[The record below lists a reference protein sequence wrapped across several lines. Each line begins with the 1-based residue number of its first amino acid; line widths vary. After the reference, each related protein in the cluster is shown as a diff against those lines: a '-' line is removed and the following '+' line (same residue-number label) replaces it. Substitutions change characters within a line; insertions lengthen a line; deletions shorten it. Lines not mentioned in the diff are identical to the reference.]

1 LIPLHTGAGCTKKL
15 DCDQRPKIKKRMV
28 KVISVTNQKGG
39 VGKTTT
45 SINLSA
51 ALVKRG
57 KRILLLDMD
66 PQGNASVGL
75 GVDTE
80 DLDST
85 IYDVLLSEATAR
97 DAIVKTESGVDVMT
111 ANGDLAGAQVE
122 LLNEI
127 GRELRLKK
135 ALAPIM
141 DDYDYIFID
150 CPPALNVLTINAL
163 VASNSVMIP
172 MQCEYFALEGLSA
185 LISTVR
191 AIRETL
197 NPTLKIEGLLRTMFD
212 KRNSLS
218 GEVSR
223 QLETHFG
230 SKVYETVVPRNVRL
244 AEAPS
249 YGEPAISYSPKS
261 KGARAYL
268 LLADEMLK
276 LSKAKNESRVNRSNR
291 SNRENTK
298 V

>member
-1 LIPLHTGAGCTKKL
+1 MA
-15 DCDQRPKIKKRMV
+15 

-75 GVDTE
+75 GVNTE
-80 DLDST
+80 ELEHT
-85 IYDVLLSEATAR
+85 IYDVLLGEATA
-97 DAIVKTESGVDVMT
+97 DQAIVKTESGVDVMT

-135 ALAPIM
+135 ALQPITEN
-141 DDYDYIFID
+141 YDYIFID

-185 LISTVR
+185 LISTIR

-197 NPTLKIEGLLRTMFD
+197 NSNLKIEGLLRTMYD

-230 SKVYETVVPRNVRL
+230 NKVYDTVVPRNVRL

-249 YGEPAISYSPKS
+249 YGEPAISYAPHS
-261 KGARAYL
+261 KGARAYI

-276 LSKAKNESRVNRSNR
+276 IASVKTAQAA
-291 SNRENTK
+291 TA
-298 V
+298 

>member
-1 LIPLHTGAGCTKKL
+1 MA
-15 DCDQRPKIKKRMV
+15 

-51 ALVKRG
+51 ALVLQK

-75 GVDTE
+75 GVDTKE
-80 DLDST
+80 LDST
-85 IYDVLLSEATAR
+85 IYDVLLNESTAKE
-97 DAIVKTESGVDVMT
+97 AIVSTESGVDVMT

-135 ALAPIM
+135 ALVAVQ
-141 DDYDYIFID
+141 DEYDYIFID

-163 VASNSVMIP
+163 VASDSVMIP

-197 NPTLKIEGLLRTMFD
+197 NPNLKIEGLLRTMFD
-212 KRNSLS
+212 KRNGLS
-218 GEVSR
+218 GEVSK
-223 QLETHFG
+223 QLQNHFG
-230 SKVYETVVPRNVRL
+230 DKVYDTVIPRNVRL

-249 YGEPAISYSPKS
+249 YGEAAISYAPTS
-261 KGARAYL
+261 KGAKAYMS
-268 LLADEMLK
+268 LAKEV
-276 LSKAKNESRVNRSNR
+276 LSIAKK
-291 SNRENTK
+291 K
-298 V
+298 VA

>member
-1 LIPLHTGAGCTKKL
+1 MA
-15 DCDQRPKIKKRMV
+15 
-28 KVISVTNQKGG
+28 KVIAVTNQKGG
-39 VGKTTT
+39 VGKTTS

-51 ALVKRG
+51 ALVLQK

-75 GVDTE
+75 GVDPE
-80 DLDST
+80 ELDAT
-85 IYDVLLSEATAR
+85 IYDVLLNDATAKE
-97 DAIVKTESGVDVMT
+97 AIVKTESGVDVMT

-135 ALAPIM
+135 ALVEVQG
-141 DDYDYIFID
+141 DYDYIFID

-185 LISTVR
+185 LVSTIR

-197 NPTLKIEGLLRTMFD
+197 NPTLKIEGLVRTMFD

-218 GEVSR
+218 GEVSK
-223 QLETHFG
+223 QLQNHFG
-230 SKVYETVVPRNVRL
+230 DKVYETVIPRNVRL

-249 YGEPAISYSPKS
+249 YGEPAISYAPTS
-261 KGARAYL
+261 KGARAYIKL
-268 LLADEMLK
+268 ARELLAIANK
-276 LSKAKNESRVNRSNR
+276 KAAST
-291 SNRENTK
+291 NTATA
-298 V
+298 

>member
-1 LIPLHTGAGCTKKL
+1 MA
-15 DCDQRPKIKKRMV
+15 

-39 VGKTTT
+39 VGKTTS

-51 ALVKRG
+51 ALVLKK

-75 GVDTE
+75 GVDTQ
-80 DLDST
+80 DLEAT
-85 IYDVLLSEATAR
+85 IYDVLLNEVTAKE
-97 DAIVKTESGVDVMT
+97 AIVKTESGVDVMT

-135 ALAPIM
+135 ALTDVQ

-185 LISTVR
+185 LVSTIR

-218 GEVSR
+218 GEVSK
-223 QLETHFG
+223 QLQNHFG
-230 SKVYETVVPRNVRL
+230 DKVYETVIPRNIRL

-249 YGEPAISYSPKS
+249 YGEAAISYAPHS
-261 KGARAYL
+261 KGAKAYVKLATEVLKIADRRA
-268 LLADEMLK
+268 
-276 LSKAKNESRVNRSNR
+276 AKINAAAV
-291 SNRENTK
+291 
-298 V
+298 

>member
-1 LIPLHTGAGCTKKL
+1 MA
-15 DCDQRPKIKKRMV
+15 

-75 GVDTE
+75 GVNTE
-80 DLDST
+80 ELEHT
-85 IYDVLLSEATAR
+85 IYDVLLGEATA
-97 DAIVKTESGVDVMT
+97 DQAIVKTESGVDVMT

-135 ALAPIM
+135 ALQPITEN
-141 DDYDYIFID
+141 YDYIFID

-185 LISTVR
+185 LISTIR

-197 NPTLKIEGLLRTMFD
+197 NSNLKIEGLLRTMYD

-230 SKVYETVVPRNVRL
+230 NKVYDTVVPRNVRL

-249 YGEPAISYSPKS
+249 YGEPAISYAPHS
-261 KGARAYL
+261 KGARAYIF
-268 LLADEMLK
+268 LADEMLK
-276 LSKAKNESRVNRSNR
+276 IASVKTAQAA
-291 SNRENTK
+291 TA
-298 V
+298 

>member
-1 LIPLHTGAGCTKKL
+1 MA
-15 DCDQRPKIKKRMV
+15 Q
-28 KVISVTNQKGG
+28 VISVTNQKGG

-51 ALVKRG
+51 ALVLHK

-75 GVDTE
+75 GVDTK
-80 DLDST
+80 DLDNT
-85 IYDVLLSEATAR
+85 IYDVLLNEATAR
-97 DAIVKTESGVDVMT
+97 EAIVSTESGVDVMT
-111 ANGDLAGAQVE
+111 ATGDLAGAQVE

-135 ALAPIM
+135 ALLAVQ

-150 CPPALNVLTINAL
+150 CPPALNVLTVNAL
-163 VASNSVMIP
+163 VASDSVMIP

-185 LISTVR
+185 LISTIR

-197 NPTLKIEGLLRTMFD
+197 NPKLKIEGLLRTMFD

-218 GEVSR
+218 GEVSK
-223 QLETHFG
+223 QLQNHFG
-230 SKVYETVVPRNVRL
+230 DKVYDTVIPRNVRL

-249 YGEPAISYSPKS
+249 YGESAITYAPTS
-261 KGARAYL
+261 KGAKSYMS
-268 LLADEMLK
+268 LAQEVLAIAD
-276 LSKAKNESRVNRSNR
+276 SKAASK
-291 SNRENTK
+291 
-298 V
+298 

>member
-1 LIPLHTGAGCTKKL
+1 MA
-15 DCDQRPKIKKRMV
+15 

-39 VGKTTT
+39 VGKTTS

-51 ALVKRG
+51 ALVEKG
-57 KRILLLDMD
+57 QRILLLDMD

-75 GVDTE
+75 GVDTSE
-80 DLDST
+80 LEAT
-85 IYDVLLSEATAR
+85 IYDVLLNEATAQE
-97 DAIVKTESGVDVMT
+97 AIVKTESGVDVMT

-135 ALAPIM
+135 ALASVQG
-141 DDYDYIFID
+141 DYDYIFID

-185 LISTVR
+185 LVSTIR

-197 NPTLKIEGLLRTMFD
+197 NPNLKIEGLLRTMFD

-218 GEVSR
+218 GEVSK
-223 QLETHFG
+223 QLQNHFG
-230 SKVYETVVPRNVRL
+230 DKVYDTVIPRNVRL

-249 YGEPAISYSPKS
+249 YGESAITYAPSS
-261 KGARAYL
+261 KGARAYVK
-268 LLADEMLK
+268 LAKEILRIAEQ
-276 LSKAKNESRVNRSNR
+276 KAAARA
-291 SNRENTK
+291 
-298 V
+298 

>member
-1 LIPLHTGAGCTKKL
+1 MA
-15 DCDQRPKIKKRMV
+15 

-39 VGKTTT
+39 VGKTTS

-51 ALVKRG
+51 ALVLKG

-75 GVDTE
+75 GVDTNE
-80 DLDST
+80 LEAT
-85 IYDVLLSEATAR
+85 IYDVLLNEATAKE
-97 DAIVKTESGVDVMT
+97 AIVTTESGVHVMT

-135 ALAPIM
+135 ALASVQ

-185 LISTVR
+185 LVSTIR

-197 NPTLKIEGLLRTMFD
+197 NPTLQIEGLLRTMFD

-218 GEVSR
+218 GEVSK
-223 QLETHFG
+223 QLQNHFG
-230 SKVYETVVPRNVRL
+230 KKVYETVIPRNVRL

-249 YGEPAISYSPKS
+249 YGEAAISYAPTS
-261 KGARAYL
+261 KGARAYIK
-268 LLADEMLK
+268 LAAEVLK
-276 LSKAKNESRVNRSNR
+276 IAEQKAAKASA
-291 SNRENTK
+291 
-298 V
+298 